1 MDPATMSYAQL
12 LEAYQALQEHVSAL
26 EGAAA
31 VQPRVPASGHAEQA
45 RQTVTGPEACLAGGG
60 EMGTLMRAL
69 EWAQTPIGPV
79 ETWPQSLRSAVS
91 ILLPSKAQIVLFWGS
106 ELITIYNDA
115 YAPVF
120 GAKHPWAL
128 GRPARE
134 CWSEVWHV
142 IGPLFED
149 VVRTGEAFWAQDH
162 PFFLQRQEFLE
173 ETYFDVS
180 YDPVRIEDGSVGG
193 VFCIVSEQ
201 TGRVLGERRLRTL
214 RELGTRTAGAK
225 SAEEVC
231 REAAATLALD
241 PADVPF
247 SLLYLLDGSGLRA
260 ELGGVGGIELDDL
273 ASGRDMVIADVDAL
287 ASTREGRVA
296 EVATEVFV
304 IRAPETAAERVLVLP
319 ISSGTQIVGA
329 LVAGVSRFLRL
340 AGDYRDFFD
349 LAAARIS
356 AAMANAHAYEE
367 ERRRAEVL
375 AELDRAKTTFFSN
388 VSHEFRTPL
397 TLMLGPVEDI
407 LAQPEDGRLVPEH
420 RELLTVVHRNGLRLQ
435 KLVNTLLD
443 FSRIEAG
450 RIEASYE
457 PTDLATCTADLASVF
472 RSAIERAGL
481 APGGR
486 MPTAAGAPS
495 TWIATCGR
503 RSSSTCS
510 RTPSSLP
517 SRARL
522 PSACAWGGDHVA
534 LTVRDTGTG
543 IPAHELP
550 HLFERFYRIPQRARP
565 HARRHG
571 HRPGPRAGTGAA
583 ARRRDHGGE
592 RGRALARP
600 SRSRSR
606 PARRTCPPTAW
617 VRPVRWRRRPWGRT
631 PMSRRRCA
639 GCLMSQRAERR
650 GRGCRRGHAAS
661 PLLPALRHARAFC
674 WPTTTPICASTCS
687 DCSARTGRWRP
698 WRMARRRWR
707 WPASTCPTWCWP
719 MS

>member
-1 MDPATMSYAQL
+1 MEHTTMSYAQL
-12 LEAYQALQEHVSAL
+12 LEAYQALQARVSAL

-31 VQPRVPASGHAEQA
+31 VQPRVPASGHAEQPMA
-45 RQTVTGPEACLAGGG
+45 RPRQTVTGPEACLAGGG

-247 SLLYLLDGSGLRA
+247 SLLYLIDGSGLRA

-356 AAMANAHAYEE
+356 AAMANARAYEE

-388 VSHEFRTPL
+388 ISHEFRTPL
-397 TLMLGPVEDI
+397 TLMLGPVDDI
-407 LAQPEDGRLVPEH
+407 LAKPDGPGLAGESRAAHRRASQRLAASEACQH
-420 RELLTVVHRNGLRLQ
+420 AAG
-435 KLVNTLLD
+435 
-443 FSRIEAG
+443 FARIEAG
-450 RIEASYE
+450 RIKASYE
-457 PTDLATCTADLASVF
+457 PTDLAAYTADLASVF

-481 APGGR
+481 RLMVQCPALPDIRLRGPGHVGEDR
-486 MPTAAGAPS
+486 PQLALECLQVYL
-495 TWIATCGR
+495 CGR
-503 RSSSTCS
+503 DRRQPVLGWGTRRAC
-510 RTPSSLP
+510 
-517 SRARL
+517 RARHRHGHPRTRAATPL
-522 PSACAWGGDHVA
+522 RA
-534 LTVRDTGTG
+534 L
-543 IPAHELP
+543 LP
-550 HLFERFYRIPQRARP
+550 HPQRARP
-565 HARRHG
+565 HAGRHG
-571 HRPGPRAGTGAA
+571 HWPGPGAGTGAA
-583 ARRRDHGGE
+583 ARR
-592 RGRALARP
+592 
-600 SRSRSR
+600 
-606 PARRTCPPTAW
+606 
-617 VRPVRWRRRPWGRT
+617 
-631 PMSRRRCA
+631 
-639 GCLMSQRAERR
+639 
-650 GRGCRRGHAAS
+650 
-661 PLLPALRHARAFC
+661 
-674 WPTTTPICASTCS
+674 
-687 DCSARTGRWRP
+687 
-698 WRMARRRWR
+698 
-707 WPASTCPTWCWP
+707 
-719 MS
+719 